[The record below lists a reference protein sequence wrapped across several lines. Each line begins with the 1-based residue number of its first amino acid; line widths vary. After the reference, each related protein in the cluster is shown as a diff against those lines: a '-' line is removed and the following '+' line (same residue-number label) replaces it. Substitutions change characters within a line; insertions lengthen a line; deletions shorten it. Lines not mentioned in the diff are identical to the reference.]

1 MRPQV
6 TVFATSESA
15 NIKQRHKETKMS
27 ILSLY
32 IVTFLTLYTTP
43 SIASLRRNNAANK
56 VQQRNFVRRLQ
67 VVSSLSEDNYLLEL
81 IVDSPMDSKSNIEAT
96 LCKAMGDLL
105 PVTDYLEMV
114 VNESGRKFLEEEAT
128 RKQIPVEN
136 VVWFVDFSNRRQL
149 ENKKEAS
156 FSNEVD
162 TRELQT
168 GFLWKFKVTC
178 SLCSLDNGDGRMLS
192 YQNTVG
198 DAVADAV
205 QRGIQSDCNMTNL
218 EAVVFDKLD
227 I

>member
-1 MRPQV
+1 
-6 TVFATSESA
+6 
-15 NIKQRHKETKMS
+15 MS

-32 IVTFLTLYTTP
+32 IVTLLTLYTTP
-43 SIASLRRNNAANK
+43 SIASLRRNNAADNK

-81 IVDSPMDSKSNIEAT
+81 IVDSPMDSKSDLEET
-96 LCKAMGDLL
+96 LCKSMGEPL

-114 VNESGRKFLEEEAT
+114 VNESGRKFVEEEAT

-136 VVWFVDFSNRRQL
+136 VVWFADFSNRRQL
-149 ENKKEAS
+149 ENEKEAS
-156 FSNEVD
+156 LTNEVD

-168 GFLWKFKVTC
+168 GFVWKFKVVC
-178 SLCSLDNGDGRMLS
+178 NLCSVDDGDGRMLS
-192 YQNTVG
+192 YQNTIG

-205 QRGIQSDCNMTNL
+205 QRRIQSDCNMTNL